1 MSQLPEII
9 ELGPEDEA
17 RRLWVGAKEA
27 QAGAADDL
35 VSLCESLDL
44 GLHAAEI
51 LAISLLHPIKDNFPA
66 TIGLLLNMPLPDVD
80 PQQDGINVPKSLQFT
95 DVIDLLSAEDLE
107 CVSPGMHRGWE
118 DRRFSCRRSR
128 AAAQEAIGITLSAED
143 QKQLLVL
150 AAYRNRL
157 FRAPP
162 PVRVVPGAVLPAFE
176 HLERLVEG
184 MLRAIG

>member
-1 MSQLPEII
+1 MSQLPDII

-17 RRLWVGAKEA
+17 RRLWNGAKEA
-27 QAGAADDL
+27 QANAADDL
-35 VSLCESLDL
+35 IALFEALDL

-51 LAISLLHPIKDNFPA
+51 LAVNRLNSIKDSFPA
-66 TIGLLLNMPLPDVD
+66 TIGLLLNTPMPEVD
-80 PQQDGINVPKSLQFT
+80 PVQDGINVPKSLQFT
-95 DVIDLLSAEDLE
+95 DVIDLLSVEELE

-118 DRRFSCRRSR
+118 DRRFACRRSR
-128 AAAQEAIGITLSAED
+128 AAAHEAIGVSLSAED

-162 PVRVVPGAVLPAFE
+162 PVRIETGKILPALK
-176 HLERLVEG
+176 HLEKLVEG
-184 MLRAIG
+184 LLAAG